1 MTCFGHCPPP
11 LYFLQSSQNDL
22 KKSRLKTFYLLP
34 ISLGENAQVL
44 TLAANSYVV
53 WLPLRLRFRKFSGL
67 GSLHSCQ
74 IGQIHCFSN
83 ILGES
88 VSNSVV
94 CDSLQ
99 PHGLQPGSCVHGILQ
114 ARILEWVA
122 ISFSILG
129 ELFLNSLHFLLFSGS
144 PHLSLRVCVLSFN
157 HQFLPAFTK
166 MSPSKWA
173 HPI

>member
-1 MTCFGHCPPP
+1 M
-11 LYFLQSSQNDL
+11 
-22 KKSRLKTFYLLP
+22 
-34 ISLGENAQVL
+34 
-44 TLAANSYVV
+44 
-53 WLPLRLRFRKFSGL
+53 LRFLHWPPIPMWSGYHYVSDF
-67 GSLHSCQ
+67 GNSLALVHFTLVRLAK
-74 IGQIHCFSN
+74 QIHCFSN

-94 CDSLQ
+94 CDSVQ

>member
-1 MTCFGHCPPP
+1 MWSGYHYVSDFRNSLALVHFTPV
-11 LYFLQSSQNDL
+11 
-22 KKSRLKTFYLLP
+22 RLAK
-34 ISLGENAQVL
+34 
-44 TLAANSYVV
+44 
-53 WLPLRLRFRKFSGL
+53 
-67 GSLHSCQ
+67 Q
-74 IGQIHCFSN
+74 IRCFSN

-88 VSNSVV
+88 VSSSVV

-99 PHGLQPGSCVHGILQ
+99 PHGLQPGSSVHGIIQ

-129 ELFLNSLHFLLFSGS
+129 ELLLNSLHSLLFSGS
-144 PHLSLRVCVLSFN
+144 HHLSLRVYVLYFN

-166 MSPSKWA
+166 VSPSKWA